1 MKSFSFLLLFSLFST
16 ATFANELPPV
26 TQITL
31 TAGTSLSFTLNDEIE
46 STDAEIGNVIELRL
60 RGNVTVNGKVLLRD
74 GAIAEGEIT
83 RVKRNCGDG
92 CIQSISIT
100 VTSVQA
106 VDGQR
111 ISVQGSHFK
120 RSAEC
125 NSCTA
130 TIHSGTRLKAT
141 VLNDNQINA

>member
-1 MKSFSFLLLFSLFST
+1 MKSFSFFLLFSLFSA
-16 ATFANELPPV
+16 ATFANEVPPV
-26 TQITL
+26 AIITL
-31 TAGTSLSFTLNDEIE
+31 QAGTSLSFTLSEELE
-46 STDAEIGNVIELRL
+46 SIDAEIGNVVELRL
-60 RGNVTVNGKVLLRD
+60 RGNVTVNGMVVLRD
-74 GAIAEGEIT
+74 GAIAEGEVT

-92 CIQSISIT
+92 CIESISIT
-100 VTSVQA
+100 VNTVQA

-120 RSAEC
+120 RSAQC
-125 NSCTA
+125 DSCTA